1 MAPAITSAWAW
12 APRECA
18 ECWRTSQG
26 AQQIG
31 ADPPRAPIRDKPDF
45 LWAEAAGTRPGCLTP
60 QSQNVPS
67 LFSLREWNMPDDQ
80 GTITVITDQEIDA
93 VLCEAKGDAREA
105 IRMLLHDLAV
115 LAADA
120 ERLVSKG
127 FVRNRAPWK
136 RIG

>member
-1 MAPAITSAWAW
+1 
-12 APRECA
+12 
-18 ECWRTSQG
+18 
-26 AQQIG
+26 
-31 ADPPRAPIRDKPDF
+31 
-45 LWAEAAGTRPGCLTP
+45 
-60 QSQNVPS
+60 
-67 LFSLREWNMPDDQ
+67 MPDDQ
-80 GTITVITDQEIDA
+80 GTITIITDQDIDA

>member
-1 MAPAITSAWAW
+1 
-12 APRECA
+12 
-18 ECWRTSQG
+18 
-26 AQQIG
+26 
-31 ADPPRAPIRDKPDF
+31 
-45 LWAEAAGTRPGCLTP
+45 
-60 QSQNVPS
+60 
-67 LFSLREWNMPDDQ
+67 MPDDQ
-80 GTITVITDQEIDA
+80 PAITVITDQEIDA

-127 FVRNRAPWK
+127 FVRGRAPWK